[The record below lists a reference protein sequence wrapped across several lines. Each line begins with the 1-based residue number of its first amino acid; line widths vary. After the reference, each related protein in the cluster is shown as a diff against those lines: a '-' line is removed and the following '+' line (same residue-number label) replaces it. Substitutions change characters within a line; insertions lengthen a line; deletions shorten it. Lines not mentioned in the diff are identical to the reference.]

1 MILSEWRLNIHFFS
15 VHCNLLN
22 VDTPKEQFSGPFLTS
37 LKKKYPLIHLLC
49 FLTAIKLIIHIY
61 HTFTGAQWHT
71 VYKPLDNKVLFF
83 FFQTIFFA
91 LVWVRSVRKDL
102 LIMKLCYRELICQS
116 LGPSFYWGFTI
127 YIWKS
132 KGISCVLAD
141 MWRISVEGERATL
154 ECLQGGLCVFQRNL
168 VFLPS
173 GSECKIVQTITF
185 LQGMFLTSFL
195 VILFYEKEFI
205 INWCT

>member
-49 FLTAIKLIIHIY
+49 FLTPIKLIMHIY
-61 HTFTGAQWHT
+61 HTFKGAQWHP
-71 VYKPLDNKVLFF
+71 VYEPLDNKVLGILTNDFLYF
-83 FFQTIFFA
+83 SQSKIGEKGPPYNET
-91 LVWVRSVRKDL
+91 L
-102 LIMKLCYRELICQS
+102 LQGTNLPVPWPFILLR
-116 LGPSFYWGFTI
+116 FH

-132 KGISCVLAD
+132 KGISRVLAD
-141 MWRISVEGERATL
+141 MRRISGEGEGATL
-154 ECLQGGLCVFQRNL
+154 ECLQGGLCVFQGNL

-185 LQGMFLTSFL
+185 LQGMFPASFL
-195 VILFYEKEFI
+195 IMLFYEKEFI
-205 INWCT
+205 IN